1 MNKENLNE
9 MVEKNIE
16 AAEEVTGYELSEDDL
31 EMSRKIISQLSG
43 YYMRKDQKI
52 AEHKKIKQ
60 KRRAANKVAR
70 QSRRINRK

>member
-1 MNKENLNE
+1 MNKETLND

-16 AAEEVTGYELSEDDL
+16 AAEDVTGYELSEDDL
-31 EMSRKIISQLSG
+31 VMSRKIISQLSG

-52 AEHKKIKQ
+52 TEHKKIKQ

-70 QSRRINRK
+70 NSRRTNRK

>member
-31 EMSRKIISQLSG
+31 ELSRKIISQLSG
-43 YYMRKDQKI
+43 FYVRKDQKI
-52 AEHKKIKQ
+52 AQHKKVKA
-60 KRRAANKVAR
+60 KNRARNRVAAK
-70 QSRRINRK
+70 SRRTNRK